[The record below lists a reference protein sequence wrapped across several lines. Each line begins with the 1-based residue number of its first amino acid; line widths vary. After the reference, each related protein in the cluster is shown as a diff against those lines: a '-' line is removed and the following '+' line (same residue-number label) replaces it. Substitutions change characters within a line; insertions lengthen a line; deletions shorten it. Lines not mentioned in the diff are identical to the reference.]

1 MTIKAIH
8 PMSLE
13 FAEPTEFQLIDEVLD
28 LDTGHPIM
36 AGAVI
41 ARELRA
47 VMQDRSMIVSRL
59 NKDLDNPWLVC
70 PYCMAAVYL
79 VSNVDRKFFFRHRHE
94 DENCPKKSGP
104 GLSQDIINALRYN
117 GAKESLA
124 HQKVKEFVRQSLL
137 ADSRF
142 STPQVE
148 KVWRGMDRKKWR
160 KPDVQTSWNDRRF
173 AFEIQLSTTY
183 LNVVVER
190 RDFYQAE
197 GGHLVWIF
205 QDFDPQR
212 TRRAEED
219 VFFNNNTN
227 VFVANASTL
236 QRSREIGKFTLECWY
251 TIPLLS
257 EGRIQDEWRR
267 VDVSIDEL
275 NFDLSRQRV
284 FFFDYDAERA
294 RLNDALAEQGLA
306 ALRQMFKRFWE
317 LHGGASSTEAIRAKW
332 RALCDEFKPHGLALP
347 DHYTELPF
355 NGIVS
360 LMLSAKH
367 GRPIGYGH
375 RRLIQVANTAFD
387 HYKPF
392 LLPFGWALQAYGH
405 NALLDEQD
413 TKGTWRKR
421 RKTIR
426 EQIKAKDPAFERDTD
441 YDILISFLLPE
452 IKAKLMRREN
462 DTTQD

>member
-1 MTIKAIH
+1 
-8 PMSLE
+8 MSLE

-28 LDTGHPIM
+28 LDTGQPIK
-36 AGAVI
+36 AVAFI

-47 VMQDRSMIVSRL
+47 VMQDRAMIVSRL
-59 NKDLDNPWLVC
+59 NKDLENPWLVC

-79 VSNVDRKFFFRHRHE
+79 VSSVDRKFFFRHRHE

-104 GLSQDIINALRYN
+104 GLSQEVINALKYN

-124 HQKVKEFVRQSLL
+124 HQRTKELVRQSLL

-160 KPDVQTSWNDRRF
+160 KPDVQTAWNDRRF

-183 LNVVVER
+183 LSIVVER

-212 TRRAEED
+212 TPRAEED

-236 QRSREIGKFTLECWY
+236 QRSRETGKFTLECWY
-251 TIPLLS
+251 TIPVLVAGPIL
-257 EGRIQDEWRR
+257 DEWHRA
-267 VDVSIDEL
+267 DVSIDEL
-275 NFDLSRQRV
+275 TLDLERQRV

-294 RLNDALAEQGLA
+294 RLNDELAEQGLE
-306 ALRQMFKRFWE
+306 ALRQTFECFWE
-317 LHGGASSTEAIRAKW
+317 RYGGMSSTESIRTKW
-332 RALCDEFKPHGLALP
+332 GELRDKFKPYGLALP
-347 DHYTELPF
+347 EHYTEPPF

-375 RRLIQVANTAFD
+375 QRLIQVANTAFD

-392 LLPFGWALQAYGH
+392 LLPFGWALQTYGH
-405 NALLDEQD
+405 NAVLDEQD
-413 TKGTWRKR
+413 TKGTWKKR
-421 RKTIR
+421 RKMIR
-426 EQIKAKDPAFERDTD
+426 EQIKAKDPSYERNTN
-441 YDILISFLLPE
+441 YDALIAFLLPQ
-452 IKAKLMRREN
+452 IKRKLLRTEN
-462 DTTQD
+462 DKDQE

>member
-1 MTIKAIH
+1 
-8 PMSLE
+8 MSLA

-28 LDTGHPIM
+28 LDTGQPVK
-36 AGAVI
+36 AAAFI

-47 VMQDRSMIVSRL
+47 VMQDRAKIISRL
-59 NKDLDNPWLVC
+59 HKDLENPWLVC

-79 VSNVDRKFFFRHRHE
+79 VSNIDRRFFFRHRHE
-94 DENCPKKSGP
+94 DEDCPKKSGP
-104 GLSQDIINALRYN
+104 ELSQEVINALRYN

-124 HQKVKEFVRQSLL
+124 HQKIKEIVRQSLL

-142 STPQVE
+142 STPQIE
-148 KVWRGMDRKKWR
+148 IVWRGMDRKQWR
-160 KPDVQTSWNDRRF
+160 KPDVQSSWSDRRF

-197 GGHLVWIF
+197 GGHLLWIF
-205 QDFDPQR
+205 QDFDPRR

-236 QRSREIGKFTLECWY
+236 QRSRETGKFTLACWY
-251 TIPLLS
+251 TIPLLL
-257 EGRIQDEWRR
+257 EGQIEDEWRCTE
-267 VDVSIDEL
+267 VSIDEL
-275 NFDLSRQRV
+275 TLDLDRQRV

-294 RLNDALAEQGLA
+294 RLNDELAEHGLA
-306 ALRQMFKRFWE
+306 ALRQTFEHFWE
-317 LHGGASSTEAIRAKW
+317 RYGGASSTEATRASW
-332 RALCDEFKPHGLALP
+332 SALRDECKPHGLNLP
-347 DHYTELPF
+347 DHYTEPPF

-375 RRLIQVANTAFD
+375 QRLIQVANTAFD

-392 LLPFGWALQAYGH
+392 LLPFGWALQAYGR
-405 NALLDEQD
+405 NAALDDQD

-421 RKTIR
+421 RKAIR
-426 EQIKAKDPAFERDTD
+426 EQIKAKDPAYERDTT

-452 IKAKLMRREN
+452 IREKLARNGNGE
-462 DTTQD
+462 TQD